1 MPQDDKLARQ
11 KDDLDPAENIEL
23 EDHTP
28 ATLDLEDAVAWIAE
42 GAEQGGGGQGDRV
55 MVFEPPPFRFFGTR
69 IREAVRVLRG

>member
-11 KDDLDPAENIEL
+11 KDDLDPAENIEVEHQTEAAL
-23 EDHTP
+23 E
-28 ATLDLEDAVAWIAE
+28 LDNPISKFRA
-42 GAEQGGGGQGDRV
+42 QGDRV